1 MSCTRKQVPENEFR
15 IARIFRA
22 DTIPAMIAA
31 RNFGNTSPLTW
42 IGRVPVYASTVL
54 AAAHALAMVLTAVAM
69 ASGAERLL
77 QALQFSSAE
86 VRGDFAV
93 WQFVTYAFVH
103 PPGLVFLLELY
114 MLVVFGQEIEKFLGR
129 REFLAIYAV
138 LLLLPP
144 LALTAASFAG
154 VPAILSGS
162 AALHFGVFIAFATLY
177 PSAEIFFGIRAKW
190 IAICLV
196 AVGALQVLAARD
208 PVGLA
213 VLALDCGAAFV
224 LVRRLRAGE
233 FLPDF
238 RAMLPVRNT
247 PRLRVVKDPPEASID
262 SILEKISR
270 SGMRSLTSAERV
282 RLDRAR
288 EDLLEKDR
296 TQ

>member
-1 MSCTRKQVPENEFR
+1 
-15 IARIFRA
+15 
-22 DTIPAMIAA
+22 MIAA

-270 SGMRSLTSAERV
+270 AGMRSLTSAERA

>member
-1 MSCTRKQVPENEFR
+1 
-15 IARIFRA
+15 
-22 DTIPAMIAA
+22 MIAV
-31 RNFGNTSPLTW
+31 RNFWNTSPLAW
-42 IGRVPVYASTVL
+42 IGRVPVYVSGAL
-54 AAAHALAMVLTAVAM
+54 AAAHALAMILTAVAM
-69 ASGAERLL
+69 AAGAERLL
-77 QALQFSSAE
+77 QSLQFSS
-86 VRGDFAV
+86 GAV
-93 WQFVTYAFVH
+93 LGQFEIWQFVTYAFVH
-103 PPGLVFLLELY
+103 PPGLFFLIELY

-129 REFLAIYAV
+129 REFLAIYAT

-144 LALTAASFAG
+144 VALTVTSLAG
-154 VPAILSGS
+154 LSSAILSGS

-177 PSAEIFFGIRAKW
+177 PSAEIFFSIRAKW

-196 AVGALQVLAARD
+196 AVGALQALAARD

-213 VLALDCGAAFV
+213 VLTLDCGAAFV

-262 SILEKISR
+262 AILEKISR
-270 SGMRSLTSAERV
+270 SGMRSLTSAERG

-288 EDLLEKDR
+288 ENLLEKDR
-296 TQ
+296 AQ